1 MQSKNNFSAS
11 RYITHS
17 MLLTKE
23 ELLEF
28 LPDGFYVIL
37 GKVCKSP
44 IISKEEFIALEQ
56 AHGKETVGFAY
67 SLDHFSFITIKDRGE
82 IAKQCKPVIE
92 IKPFSFLITFEQKIL
107 EGVYGAGSIDFGLSY
122 SYPGLYADGER
133 IVKTRGNFKEAE
145 LFDQF
150 RFYKRENTV
159 SAKFILGSNPMIA
172 TFRIGKKAE
181 ELARE
186 KISHVSQLELRG

>member
-37 GKVCKSP
+37 GKVCKKAV
-44 IISKEEFIALEQ
+44 ISKEEFIAIDHSLK
-56 AHGKETVGFAY
+56 KETVGFAY
-67 SLDHFSFITIKDRGE
+67 SLDHFSFLTIKDRGE
-82 IAKQCKPVIE
+82 IAAQCRPVIE
-92 IKPFSFLITFEQKIL
+92 IKPFSFLISFEQKIL
-107 EGVYGAGSIDFGLSY
+107 EGVYGTGSIDFGLSY
-122 SYPGLYADGER
+122 SYPGLYSDGEK
-133 IVKTRGNFKEAE
+133 IVKTRGTFKEAE

-150 RFYKRENTV
+150 RVYKRENTV
-159 SAKFILGSNPMIA
+159 SAKFLLGSNSMIA
-172 TFRIGKKAE
+172 TFRIGKNAQG
-181 ELARE
+181 LARE
-186 KISHVSQLELRG
+186 KIPHYLELEVR